1 MNRTLAKL
9 IAVMMIVG
17 LSCSFFSIPAFA
29 DSTSELETIREQ
41 RSIINENLTEAE
53 SEIADVI
60 IELETLTNE
69 IARVDTALQENKK
82 LLSETENKVDDTLEE
97 ISILEEEMKE
107 LEKKIEERYE
117 ILKNRIVSTQQS
129 GGKISYLEVIFG
141 SQSFGDFISRVTA
154 VNTIANSDAA
164 LIEQQEADIQLVAE
178 KQAAV
183 FDKLDQLNELKAEQE
198 ETQSMI
204 AQQLEQNKEQKSSLE
219 QKQHQLAAM
228 ADELQIEDS
237 TLASLEGEVKQQIAK
252 EKEQR
257 EIELAQAEQEKEAA
271 KAKEKE
277 SEKPAKTQVAS
288 AQDKPA
294 DEGKIV
300 QLAKEEKKE
309 EKKVEEKKEPEKEPK
324 KESKKKESASNG
336 KTFTVTSTAYTVK
349 SAGGSGVTSTGINL
363 SKNPNAKVIAVDP
376 SVIPLGSIVD
386 VEGYGHAIAGDIGS
400 AIKGKKIDVFV
411 PTQADAYKWG
421 VRTVKVTIVK

>member
-9 IAVMMIVG
+9 IAVVMIVG
-17 LSCSFFSIPAFA
+17 LSSSFFSIPTFA
-29 DSTSELETIREQ
+29 DSTNELETIREQ
-41 RSIINENLTEAE
+41 RSNIKENLTEAE

-60 IELETLTNE
+60 IELETLSKE
-69 IARVDTALQENKK
+69 IERVDTALQENQK
-82 LLSETENKVDDTLEE
+82 LLSETENKVDGTLEE

-117 ILKNRIVSTQQS
+117 ILKGRIVSTQQS

-141 SQSFGDFISRVTA
+141 SQSFSDFISRVSA
-154 VNTIANSDAA
+154 VNTITNSDAA

-178 KQAAV
+178 KQATV

-198 ETQSMI
+198 ETQSLI

-219 QKQHQLAAM
+219 LKQNQLATL

-257 EIELAQAEQEKEAA
+257 EIELAQAEKAKEAA
-271 KAKEKE
+271 KAKEQE
-277 SEKPAKTQVAS
+277 VAKPAKTQVAS
-288 AQDKPA
+288 AQDKSV
-294 DEGKIV
+294 DEGKVV

-309 EKKVEEKKEPEKEPK
+309 SKKEPK
-324 KESKKKESASNG
+324 KESDKKESASNG
-336 KTFTVTSTAYTVK
+336 KTFTVTATAYTVK

-400 AIKGKKIDVFV
+400 AIKGKKIDGFV
-411 PTQADAYKWG
+411 PTQKEAYNWG
-421 VRTVKVTIVK
+421 VRTVKVTIVE

>member
-1 MNRTLAKL
+1 MKRTLAKL

-17 LSCSFFSIPAFA
+17 LSCSFFSIPTLA
-29 DSTSELETIREQ
+29 DSTNELDKIREQ
-41 RSIINENLTEAE
+41 RATIKENLTEAE

-60 IELETLTNE
+60 IELETLSKE
-69 IARVDTALQENKK
+69 IERVDTALQENQK
-82 LLSETENKVDDTLEE
+82 LLSETENKVDGTLEE

-117 ILKNRIVSTQQS
+117 ILKGRIVSTQQS

-141 SQSFGDFISRVTA
+141 SQNFGDFISRVSA

-178 KQAAV
+178 KQATV
-183 FDKLDQLNELKAEQE
+183 FDKLDQLNSLKLEQE
-198 ETQSMI
+198 ETQTLI

-219 QKQHQLAAM
+219 QKQNQLAVL

-237 TLASLEGEVKQQIAK
+237 TLASLEGDVKQQIAK

-257 EIELAQAEQEKEAA
+257 EIELAQAEQAKEEA
-271 KAKEKE
+271 KAKERE
-277 SEKPAKTQVAS
+277 VAKPAKTEVAS
-288 AQDKPA
+288 AQEKSADK
-294 DEGKIV
+294 GKIV
-300 QLAKEEKKE
+300 QLAKEEKKVV
-309 EKKVEEKKEPEKEPK
+309 EKREPKKDSEKKEQ
-324 KESKKKESASNG
+324 ASDG

-349 SAGGSGVTSTGINL
+349 SAGGSGITSTGINL
-363 SKNPNAKVIAVDP
+363 NKNPNAKVIAVDP

-411 PTQADAYKWG
+411 PTQADAYNWG

>member
-1 MNRTLAKL
+1 
-9 IAVMMIVG
+9 MIVG
-17 LSCSFFSIPAFA
+17 LSCSFFSIPTFA
-29 DSTSELETIREQ
+29 DSTNELDKIREQ
-41 RSIINENLTEAE
+41 RATIKENLTEAE

-60 IELETLTNE
+60 IELETLSKE
-69 IARVDTALQENKK
+69 IERVDTALQENQK
-82 LLSETENKVDDTLEE
+82 LLSETENKVDGTLEE

-117 ILKNRIVSTQQS
+117 ILKGRIVSTQQS

-141 SQSFGDFISRVTA
+141 SQSFGDFISRVSA

-164 LIEQQEADIQLVAE
+164 LIEQQEADIQLVAK
-178 KQAAV
+178 KQATV
-183 FDKLDQLNELKAEQE
+183 FDKLDQLNALKLKQE
-198 ETQSMI
+198 ETQTLI

-219 QKQHQLAAM
+219 QKQNQLAAL

-237 TLASLEGEVKQQIAK
+237 TLASLEGDVKQQIAK

-257 EIELAQAEQEKEAA
+257 EIELAQAKEEA
-271 KAKEKE
+271 KAKEQE
-277 SEKPAKTQVAS
+277 VAKPAKTEVAS
-288 AQDKPA
+288 AQEKSADK
-294 DEGKIV
+294 GKIV
-300 QLAKEEKKE
+300 QLAKEDKKE
-309 EKKVEEKKEPEKEPK
+309 EKKVVEKKEPK
-324 KESKKKESASNG
+324 KESEKKEQASDG

-349 SAGGSGVTSTGINL
+349 SAGGSGITSTGINL
-363 SKNPNAKVIAVDP
+363 NKNPNAKVIAVDP

-411 PTQADAYKWG
+411 PTQADAYNWG

>member
-1 MNRTLAKL
+1 MKRTLAKL

-17 LSCSFFSIPAFA
+17 LSCSFFSIPTFA
-29 DSTSELETIREQ
+29 DSTNELDKIREQ
-41 RSIINENLTEAE
+41 RATIKENLTEAE

-60 IELETLTNE
+60 IELETLSKE
-69 IARVDTALQENKK
+69 IERVDTALQENQK
-82 LLSETENKVDDTLEE
+82 LLSETENKVDGTLEE

-117 ILKNRIVSTQQS
+117 ILKGRIVSTQQS

-141 SQSFGDFISRVTA
+141 SQSFGDFISRVSA

-164 LIEQQEADIQLVAE
+164 LIEQQEADIQLVAK
-178 KQAAV
+178 KQATV
-183 FDKLDQLNELKAEQE
+183 FDKLDQLNALKLKQE
-198 ETQSMI
+198 ETQTLI

-219 QKQHQLAAM
+219 QKQNQLAAL

-237 TLASLEGEVKQQIAK
+237 TLASLEGDVKQQIAK

-257 EIELAQAEQEKEAA
+257 EIELAQAKEEA
-271 KAKEKE
+271 KAKEQE
-277 SEKPAKTQVAS
+277 VAKPAKTEVAS
-288 AQDKPA
+288 AQEKSADK
-294 DEGKIV
+294 GKIV
-300 QLAKEEKKE
+300 QLAKEDKKE
-309 EKKVEEKKEPEKEPK
+309 EKKVVEKKEPK
-324 KESKKKESASNG
+324 KESEKKEQASDG

-349 SAGGSGVTSTGINL
+349 SAGGSGITSTGINL
-363 SKNPNAKVIAVDP
+363 NKNPNAKVIAVDP

-411 PTQADAYKWG
+411 PTQADAYNWG